1 MSEQRIQS
9 SCIKHAK
16 AKGWICCKI
25 IKCSIN
31 GFPDLVMYK
40 DCKTIFV
47 EFKSLIGKQSA
58 LQVYQQKQ
66 LEAQGFKYYLINN
79 LKNFQEML
87 QINN

>member
-16 AKGWICCKI
+16 AKGWYVLKI
-25 IKCSIN
+25 IKCNVN
-31 GFPDLVMYK
+31 GFPDSVIFK
-40 DCKTIFV
+40 DGKTIFV
-47 EFKSLIGKQSA
+47 EFKSLIGKQSE
-58 LQVYQQKQ
+58 LQKYQQKQ

>member
-1 MSEQRIQS
+1 
-9 SCIKHAK
+9 
-16 AKGWICCKI
+16 
-25 IKCSIN
+25 
-31 GFPDLVMYK
+31 MYK
-40 DCKTIFV
+40 DGKTIFV

-66 LEAQGFKYYLINN
+66 LEAHGFKYYLINN